1 MGRMGG
7 KDGFRLAL
15 WLVGLIVVLGGA
27 AILKG
32 GFYIGKHEGDTL
44 HMVQMVLRM
53 AGGDWP
59 HLDFVTPIGVL
70 AMAPIAWLV
79 SLGMGVGHAILWS
92 QVVVA
97 VLLLPATWYVARTR
111 FDGLLAFAFAG
122 IVMVL
127 TLALVHG
134 EAERAVSI
142 SMHYN
147 RWAWAVTFVV
157 LAAAML
163 GSRAENKTLDGVIIG
178 VGMAALVLLK
188 FTYALAF
195 FPAVLVALIQRGQGR
210 AIWVGLLSAVIVFAL
225 VTLAAGTPLFW
236 VAYLRDLAT
245 VASSPVRPQPGLP
258 FGAVVGA
265 PAYMAGSL
273 ALVLSVIWL
282 RQSGRKV
289 EGLVMLLLVPAFF
302 YVTYQNFGNDPQ
314 WLPLVALILLVLVPA
329 QGFRN
334 AFGWDMRRV
343 VTYTA
348 VIMLALGAPSVIN
361 LAYSPFRHLI
371 EDSDKYTSLLPGSG
385 ANDDIV
391 TPTIRAHRVDAKIAL
406 DGPESPYSA
415 FWEADFREGEDT
427 EWRGETLANC
437 TVELGTVAWFKT
449 IADDLNA
456 RGLADGKTAFV
467 ADILNGF
474 WLYGAFEPLEGNA
487 PWYYGGL
494 SGFANADYLLV
505 PLCPLST
512 SVRKQILG
520 EIEGVPAHDDEDGN
534 AVPAVEGI
542 DADLTEV
549 ERNAL
554 YILYEIG
561 EIRQ

>member
-1 MGRMGG
+1 MGRLGG
-7 KDGFRLAL
+7 RDGFRLGF
-15 WLVGLIVVLGGA
+15 WLAALIVALGGA

-79 SLGMGVGHAILWS
+79 SLGLGVGHAILWS
-92 QVVVA
+92 QILVA
-97 VLLLPATWYVARTR
+97 LILFLPTWYVARTR
-111 FDGLLAFAFAG
+111 FSGLLSYAFG
-122 IVMVL
+122 GLVMVL
-127 TLALVHG
+127 ALALVHG
-134 EAERAVSI
+134 EAEQAVSI

-147 RWAWAVTFVV
+147 RWAWAVSFIV
-157 LAAAML
+157 LAAAVL
-163 GSRAENKTLDGVIIG
+163 GSKAENKTLDGVIMG
-178 VGMAALVLLK
+178 AGMAFLVLLK
-188 FTYALAF
+188 LTYALAF

-210 AIWVGLLSAVIVFAL
+210 AIWVGFLSAFAVFAV
-225 VTLAAGTPLFW
+225 VTLLAGTPAFW
-236 VAYLRDLAT
+236 LAYLRDLAT
-245 VASSPVRPQPGLP
+245 VAGSSVRPQPGLD

-265 PAYMAGSL
+265 PAYMVGSL

-282 RQSGRKV
+282 RQGGRKV
-289 EGLVMLLLVPAFF
+289 EGLVMLLLVPACF

-314 WLPLVALILLVLVPA
+314 WLPLAALMLLVLLPA
-329 QGFRN
+329 EGVTN
-334 AFGWDMRRV
+334 ALGWDLRRAM
-343 VTYTA
+343 TYTA
-348 VIMLALGAPSVIN
+348 VVMLALGAPSVTN
-361 LAYSPFRHLI
+361 LAYSPFRHLT
-371 EDSDKYTSLLPGSG
+371 EESDKYTALLPGSG
-385 ANDDIV
+385 RNEDIV

-406 DGPESPYSA
+406 DGPNSPYSV
-415 FWEADFREGEDT
+415 FWDEDFREGEDT
-427 EWRGETLANC
+427 VWRGETLDNC
-437 TVELGTVAWFKT
+437 IIELGTVAWFKS

-456 RGLADGKTAFV
+456 RGLAQGKTAFV

-474 WLYGAFEPLEGNA
+474 WLYGAFDPLEGNA

-520 EIEGVPAHDDEDGN
+520 EIEGVPASEDDEGN
-534 AVPAVEGI
+534 EVPAVEGI
-542 DADLTEV
+542 DVDLAEV

-561 EIRQ
+561 EIKE